1 FQADNLAAN
10 KERFAPLMRLAGE
23 LGITPAQLSL
33 AWLLHQGGDIIP
45 IPGTRKPERV
55 TENMKAA
62 EISLTSGTV
71 DKISGLAAPG
81 LARGRTLL

>member
-1 FQADNLAAN
+1 MVGQSLFATSRLRGEESPNTIGQGATSPRRGPSDN
-10 KERFAPLMRLAGE
+10 RGSCGQYPAG
-23 LGITPAQLSL
+23 T
-33 AWLLHQGGDIIP
+33 
-45 IPGTRKPERV
+45 ERV

-62 EISLTSGTV
+62 EISLTPGTV